1 MGLNKYSS
9 LKSARMA
16 LYNKFALIKDLA
28 IVELS
33 TSGHGVYNYGD
44 LAYKYP
50 TIIKDN
56 LYSTSIN
63 EVEIS
68 IGLFT
73 KVENAIKEAI
83 SDGYKNIFL
92 LPSSLVLMLGIDLNL
107 LANKY
112 KKLFDINIFTI
123 NIKMHETYY
132 SGICKF
138 YDYLKTLNC
147 SDSNKILNS
156 YAIIGGENSIAN
168 YNKKLEVKKLIN
180 TYFNCKCLL
189 IDSNNIKLEDYLKL
203 SKVQFIIITSLS
215 ALKLA
220 ENLKERYGINYF
232 YFNSINYQSIN
243 KTLNNISTTLNIQ
256 FKKKGLLK
264 INTDTFN
271 QINNVLHYS
280 NPKILIYADED
291 NLNLFK
297 DYFELFNYTNV
308 TYYSMYESANYQK
321 INADELIDKYKKRK
335 VVIIS
340 SDTICKYFKKS
351 IAINYDGLTYNLV
364 TDIDRSHFSIDSFYE
379 FSKKL
384 IKEIF

>member
-1 MGLNKYSS
+1 
-9 LKSARMA
+9 
-16 LYNKFALIKDLA
+16 
-28 IVELS
+28 
-33 TSGHGVYNYGD
+33 
-44 LAYKYP
+44 
-50 TIIKDN
+50 
-56 LYSTSIN
+56 
-63 EVEIS
+63 
-68 IGLFT
+68 
-73 KVENAIKEAI
+73 
-83 SDGYKNIFL
+83 
-92 LPSSLVLMLGIDLNL
+92 
-107 LANKY
+107 
-112 KKLFDINIFTI
+112 
-123 NIKMHETYY
+123 MHETYY

-138 YDYLKTLNC
+138 YDYLKTLNY

-180 TYFNCKCLL
+180 TYFNSKCLF
-189 IDSNNIKLEDYLKL
+189 IDSNYIKLEDYLKL
-203 SKVQFIIITSLS
+203 SKVQFIIISSLS
-215 ALKLA
+215 VLKLA

-243 KTLNNISTTLNIQ
+243 KTLNIP

-280 NPKILIYADED
+280 NPKILIYSDED

-308 TYYSMYESANYQK
+308 SYYSMYESINYQK
-321 INADELIDKYKKRK
+321 INADELIDKYKKKK

-340 SDTICKYFKKS
+340 SDTICKHFKKS

-364 TDIDRSHFSIDSFYE
+364 TDIDRSLFSIDSFYE

>member
-1 MGLNKYSS
+1 
-9 LKSARMA
+9 
-16 LYNKFALIKDLA
+16 
-28 IVELS
+28 
-33 TSGHGVYNYGD
+33 
-44 LAYKYP
+44 
-50 TIIKDN
+50 
-56 LYSTSIN
+56 
-63 EVEIS
+63 
-68 IGLFT
+68 
-73 KVENAIKEAI
+73 
-83 SDGYKNIFL
+83 
-92 LPSSLVLMLGIDLNL
+92 
-107 LANKY
+107 
-112 KKLFDINIFTI
+112 
-123 NIKMHETYY
+123 MHETYY

-264 INTDTFN
+264 INTNTFN
-271 QINNVLHYS
+271 QINN
-280 NPKILIYADED
+280 PKY
-291 NLNLFK
+291 LFMQMK
-297 DYFELFNYTNV
+297 
-308 TYYSMYESANYQK
+308 
-321 INADELIDKYKKRK
+321 
-335 VVIIS
+335 IIS
-340 SDTICKYFKKS
+340 IYLKTILNCSTIQMLHITQCMKVQIIKK
-351 IAINYDGLTYNLV
+351 
-364 TDIDRSHFSIDSFYE
+364 
-379 FSKKL
+379 
-384 IKEIF
+384 